1 MNSLISALGLD
12 LKILLAQFVNFSIL
26 IFVLW
31 RFAYKPILKL
41 LEDRRLKIAQGIKDS
56 EESANKLQEAE
67 EQKKIIMA
75 EAHKEANLIIE
86 ESRIRAEKRYQEIIG
101 KTKEDLRVVMA
112 EEKEKIIFEKKAA
125 IVEIK
130 KQTAELIVLA
140 LEKILSEKV
149 DNKKDAEI
157 IARVVKN
164 L

>member
-41 LEDRRLKIAQGIKDS
+41 LEDRRLKIDQGIKDS

-75 EAHKEANLIIE
+75 ETHKANLIIE
-86 ESRIRAEKRYQEIIG
+86 ESRIKAEKRYQEIIG